1 MFHILMSWMKSK
13 RILPQI
19 SDTEWQALQAGTTW
33 IDGEFFS
40 GRPNF
45 RKILSEGYHRL
56 SDEERRYIDGPV
68 EELLRMIDPYEIGRT
83 KRIPDHVL
91 NFIKS
96 SGMMGL
102 AIPREF
108 GGKQFSIVGI
118 STIMSKVNTYCATVG
133 TFVVIPNSLGAAELI
148 LHFGTEVQRRH
159 YLPRLAVGDYLSCF
173 ALTEPTAGSDAA
185 SMRADGQVFREAN
198 GSIGIRLNFRKRYI
212 TLAPIANLATI
223 ACKLH
228 DPQNLLGK
236 GETPGITCLLVHK
249 GAPGFASGDHHEPI
263 GDPFYNGPL
272 TGTDLVVPAESIIGG
287 PEKAGEGWKM
297 LMELLAGGRIVSLP
311 AGAAGNAKSVAA
323 FTGAYSMIR
332 EQFGLPIGLIEG
344 VEEKIGRIAGLSYLI
359 DGSRIF
365 TCSAV
370 DRGHA
375 PPIVSA
381 VMKAYSTEIS
391 RQLLSDGMDVFAGAG
406 VMQGPHNILGR
417 NYMSAPVGVTVEGAN
432 VLTRTLVIF
441 GQGATRC
448 HPYALQLIKAVDG
461 GDVAAFRKSLSG
473 WITHFLL
480 GMIRATALYM
490 TRGYGSKSPV
500 SGPTAT
506 YYRRLAW
513 SAARFA
519 VLTDLALFSLGSRL
533 KQRGRLTGRF
543 SDVLAWMILAT
554 GALRRFEAEGRLS
567 EDLPL
572 VQYAS
577 EYALARIHEAFAGI
591 YADFGGPLGLYFRT
605 VGNLMLRINP
615 LGSGP
620 RDALSRKAARTIQFN
635 SAQYQR
641 LTRDVFFSSGQN
653 GRARLMYAF
662 ELTCAA
668 ETPLRSIREA
678 QKKGQLSAG
687 PLTVAIQ
694 EAVNCGLV
702 NTEDG
707 ELIAR
712 ADQARLDAIEVDT
725 FSPEQY
731 FGYIDPSGGFGS
743 ELDPGKLA
751 VNS

>member
-1 MFHILMSWMKSK
+1 MFKILMSWMRSK

-19 SDTEWQALQAGTTW
+19 SSTEWQALKAGTTW

-40 GRPNF
+40 GKPDF

-68 EELLRMIDPYEIGRT
+68 EKLLHMIDPYEIGRT
-83 KRIPDHVL
+83 KRIPDDVL

-108 GGKQFSIVGI
+108 GGKQFSIVCI
-118 STIMSKVNTYCATVG
+118 STIMSKVNNYCATVG

-148 LHFGTEVQRRH
+148 LHFGTEAQRRH
-159 YLPRLAVGDYLSCF
+159 YLPRLAAGDYLSCF

-185 SMRADGQVFREAN
+185 SMKAEGQVFRQTD
-198 GSIGIRLNFRKRYI
+198 GSVGIRLNFRKRYI

-223 ACKLH
+223 ACRLH

-236 GETPGITCLLVHK
+236 GKTPGITCLLVHK
-249 GAPGFASGDHHEPI
+249 ETPGFVSGDHHEPM

-272 TGTDLVVPAESIIGG
+272 EGTDLIVTADSIIGG
-287 PEKAGEGWKM
+287 AEKAGDGWEM
-297 LMELLAGGRIVSLP
+297 LMELLAGGRMVSLP

-332 EQFGLPIGLIEG
+332 EQFGLPIGLMEG
-344 VEEKIGRIAGLSYLI
+344 VEERVARIAGLSYLVE
-359 DGSRIF
+359 GSRIF

-375 PPIVSA
+375 PPVISA
-381 VMKAYSTEIS
+381 VMKAYSTEIG
-391 RQLLSDGMDVFAGAG
+391 RQLLTDGMDVFAGAG
-406 VMQGPHNILGR
+406 VMQGPRNILGR
-417 NYMSAPVGVTVEGAN
+417 GYMSTPVGVTVEGAN
-432 VLTRTLVIF
+432 ILTRTFVIF

-448 HPYALQLIKAVDG
+448 HPYALQLIKAVEG
-461 GDVAAFRKSLSG
+461 ADVAAFRGSLTR
-473 WITHFLL
+473 WIKHFLFGL
-480 GMIRATALYM
+480 GRTTVLYL
-490 TRGYGSKSPV
+490 TRGYAARCPV
-500 SGPTAT
+500 RGPTAT

-519 VLTDLALFSLGSRL
+519 VLTDLALLTLGRRL
-533 KQRGRLTGRF
+533 KQRGKLTGRF
-543 SDVLAWMILAT
+543 ADVLAWMVLAT
-554 GALRRFEAEGRLS
+554 GALRRFEADGRLS

-577 EYALARIHEAFAGI
+577 EYALAKIHEAFGGI
-591 YADFGGPLGLYFRT
+591 YTNFGGVLGLYLKT
-605 VGNLMLRINP
+605 AGNLALRINP

-620 RDALSRKAARTIQFN
+620 SDFLSGKAARTIQFN

-641 LTRDVFFSSGQN
+641 LTQDVFIPSGRG
-653 GRARLMYAF
+653 GRSCLMRAF

-668 ETPLRSIREA
+668 ESPLRTIREA
-678 QKKGQLSAG
+678 QKKGQLSKG
-687 PLTVAIQ
+687 SLTIAIQ
-694 EAVNCGLV
+694 EAVSSGLV
-702 NTEDG
+702 NAEDG
-707 ELIAR
+707 DLIAR

-725 FSPEQY
+725 FRPEQY
-731 FGYIDPSGGFGS
+731 FGNINSCKECESGSDSGR
-743 ELDPGKLA
+743 LA